1 MSKSKYQMV
10 DALHA
15 VIDWVLGSAVGPRR
29 EHSMHRWIDNAGA
42 LVNGE
47 RAIELFINGCNPSF
61 GIWILTFDIFP
72 CP

>member
-1 MSKSKYQMV
+1 
-10 DALHA
+10 
-15 VIDWVLGSAVGPRR
+15 
-29 EHSMHRWIDNAGA
+29 MHRWIDNAGA